1 MKNRYLLQQL
11 INDYEAL
18 KAIVE
23 DSPQLSNQDND
34 FSKVRTIFEDKIANP
49 DFKIMVYGVY
59 NAGKS
64 TLINAMAGEE
74 VAEVGDVPVTATI
87 AEYTCGSYKII
98 DTPGIDAPAEHE
110 KITME
115 EMLKADVVI
124 LS

>member
-49 DFKIMVYGVY
+49 DLKIMVYGVY

-87 AEYTCGSYKII
+87 AIRKK
-98 DTPGIDAPAEHE
+98 P
-110 KITME
+110 
-115 EMLKADVVI
+115 
-124 LS
+124 